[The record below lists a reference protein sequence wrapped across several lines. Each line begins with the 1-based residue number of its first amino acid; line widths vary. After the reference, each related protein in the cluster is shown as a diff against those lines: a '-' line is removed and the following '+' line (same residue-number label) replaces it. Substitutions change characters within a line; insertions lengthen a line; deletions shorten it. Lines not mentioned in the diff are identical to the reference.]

1 MARFKATKKG
11 GSIMNGKKLIV
22 VMAVS
27 LLGVLLMAGV
37 APGEDY
43 PVKDIRH
50 IIPWSAGGGTDTAMR
65 GFMHYAEKYL
75 PVVKKPVAIYSENV
89 TGAQS
94 GIGVFE
100 LMRSRPDGYTI
111 GTLTW
116 DSVITVPYYNLVP
129 GYDLEKLEFIC
140 TVTVHPTSLVVRQD
154 APWQSLEDFIRDAK
168 KRPGEISVSNVGIG
182 GVWHLPALDMERKLG
197 IELRHIPYPKG
208 AGPQREALIAGETDA
223 ASISLAA
230 ALPALKAGQAR
241 VLAIMAEERDPLVPE
256 APTFKELGYEV
267 VWGSFRVVAVPR
279 ETPEERVKIL
289 EKTFEEAFQDE
300 KFQEWAEKAGLGAVW
315 KNREQTKRFVSTMQ
329 QAAFKLIDELVK
341 AGILKI

>member
-116 DSVITVPYYNLVP
+116 DSVITVPY
-129 GYDLEKLEFIC
+129 
-140 TVTVHPTSLVVRQD
+140 QD